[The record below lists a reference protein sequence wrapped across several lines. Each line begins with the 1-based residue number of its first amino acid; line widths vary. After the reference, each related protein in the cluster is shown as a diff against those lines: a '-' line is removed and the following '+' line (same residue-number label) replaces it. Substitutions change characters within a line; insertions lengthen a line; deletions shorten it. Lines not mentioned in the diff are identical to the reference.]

1 MRYRSYKSYK
11 KKTSI
16 AKWLILLLVF
26 GIVFILLAESR
37 MSPVISA
44 IARQRAHTV
53 AMDLIQETVN
63 EQFASMSSSAYQEIM
78 YVEKDNNGRIILMM
92 PDTIK
97 INMIVSS
104 LVMNIEK
111 RLLTIESEYLSIPL
125 GVVTGSKIFAG
136 WGPKIKVRTRPVSA
150 IHIEVLDDFIEA
162 GINQTRHRIWLQIST
177 VMTIAVP
184 FSKSDID
191 VSTSVLLCEGII
203 IGPVPNT
210 YLNLTR

>member
-1 MRYRSYKSYK
+1 MRRYKRK
-11 KKTSI
+11 KPTT
-16 AKWLILLLVF
+16 KWLILLLMF
-26 GIVFILLAESR
+26 SIIFILLAESR

-63 EQFASMSSSAYQEIM
+63 EHFASMSSSAYQEIM
-78 YVEKDNNGRIILMM
+78 YVEKDNDGRIILMM

-97 INMIVSS
+97 INMLVSS

-111 RLLTIESEYLSIPL
+111 RLLAIESESLNIPL

-136 WGPKIKVRTRPVSA
+136 LGPKIKVRTRPISA
-150 IHIEVLDDFIEA
+150 IHIEILDDFIEA

-177 VMTIAVP
+177 IMTIAVP
-184 FSKSDID
+184 FNKSDID

-203 IGPVPNT
+203 IGPIPNT
-210 YLNLTR
+210 YFNFTR

>member
-1 MRYRSYKSYK
+1 MRNYKRK
-11 KKTSI
+11 KPIT
-16 AKWLILLLVF
+16 KWLILLLMF
-26 GIVFILLAESR
+26 SIIFILLAESR

-63 EQFASMSSSAYQEIM
+63 EHFASMSSSAYQEIM
-78 YVEKDNNGRIILMM
+78 YVEKDNDGRIILMM

-97 INMIVSS
+97 INMLVSS

-111 RLLTIESEYLSIPL
+111 RLLAIESESLNIPL

-136 WGPKIKVRTRPVSA
+136 LGPKIKVRTRPISA
-150 IHIEVLDDFIEA
+150 IHIEILDDFIEA

-177 VMTIAVP
+177 IMTIAVP
-184 FSKSDID
+184 FNKSDID

-203 IGPVPNT
+203 IGPIPNT
-210 YLNLTR
+210 YFNFTR